1 MRGHIDMWPLR
12 RRLRG
17 AGFVTHQF
25 SYPSLAGDIRA
36 RTQGLAALIG
46 TLGDRP
52 FHIVAHSLGGIVAID
67 TLLTHGT
74 GHAQRVVTL
83 GSPLAGSAV
92 ARKLA
97 GSLGLRWV
105 LGCSRDSLTHGI
117 QRLPGDVEVG
127 SIAGTR
133 AAGIGRLFLSLDAP
147 NDGSVAVTETI
158 VPGLA
163 DHLTLPLSH
172 NGLQLSATAANY
184 TIRFLRNGTFGAT
197 SLPASQV
204 AV

>member
-12 RRLRG
+12 RRLRQ

-25 SYPSLAGDIRA
+25 SYASLGSDIS
-36 RTQGLAALIG
+36 TQTQDLAALIG
-46 TLGDRP
+46 TLDDRP

-67 TLLTHGT
+67 TLQTHGT

-97 GSLGLRWV
+97 MSPRLRWL
-105 LGCSRDSLTHGI
+105 LGHSKDSLIHGI

-133 AAGIGRLFLSLDAP
+133 SAGIGRLFLSRDDP
-147 NDGSVAVTETI
+147 NDGSVGVAETQ
-158 VPGLA
+158 VPGLS
-163 DHLTLPLSH
+163 DHLALPLSH
-172 NGLQLSATAANY
+172 NGLQLSADAANY
-184 TIRFLRNGTFGAT
+184 TIRFLRNGTFGTT
-197 SLPASQV
+197 S
-204 AV
+204 

>member
-12 RRLRG
+12 RRLRR

-25 SYPSLAGDIRA
+25 SYPSLDSDIRA
-36 RTQGLAALIG
+36 QAQGLAALIE
-46 TLGDRP
+46 TLDDRP

-92 ARKLA
+92 ARKMA
-97 GSLGLRWV
+97 MSPRLRWL
-105 LGCSRDSLTHGI
+105 LGRSRDSLIHGI

-133 AAGIGRLFLSLDAP
+133 VAGIGRLFLRRDDA
-147 NDGSVAVTETI
+147 NDGSVGVAETQ
-158 VPGLA
+158 VPGLT
-163 DHLTLPLSH
+163 DHMKLPLSH
-172 NGLQLSATAANY
+172 NGLQLSASAARY
-184 TIRFLRNGTFGAT
+184 TIRFLRDGTFGTT
-197 SLPASQV
+197 S
-204 AV
+204 